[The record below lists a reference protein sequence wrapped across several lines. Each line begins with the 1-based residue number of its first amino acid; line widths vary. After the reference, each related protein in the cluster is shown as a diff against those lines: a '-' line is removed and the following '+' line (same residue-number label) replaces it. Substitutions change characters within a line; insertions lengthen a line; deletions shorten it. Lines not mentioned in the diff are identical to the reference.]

1 MSFLE
6 NAGDAVDKPLTKSI
20 ISLICK
26 SGKNFMSDEL
36 KGRGPIGEL
45 IARVFKMDEE
55 EKPSEEEDF
64 QERDPFI
71 QT

>member
-1 MSFLE
+1 
-6 NAGDAVDKPLTKSI
+6 
-20 ISLICK
+20 
-26 SGKNFMSDEL
+26 MSDEL
-36 KGRGPIGEL
+36 KGRRPIGEL

>member
-1 MSFLE
+1 
-6 NAGDAVDKPLTKSI
+6 
-20 ISLICK
+20 
-26 SGKNFMSDEL
+26 MSDEL

-55 EKPSEEEDF
+55 NELTEEEDF
-64 QERDPFI
+64 QEHDPFI

>member
-1 MSFLE
+1 
-6 NAGDAVDKPLTKSI
+6 
-20 ISLICK
+20 
-26 SGKNFMSDEL
+26 MSDEL

-55 EKPSEEEDF
+55 ETPYEEEDF
-64 QERDPFI
+64 QERAPFI

>member
-1 MSFLE
+1 
-6 NAGDAVDKPLTKSI
+6 
-20 ISLICK
+20 
-26 SGKNFMSDEL
+26 MSDEL

-45 IARVFKMDEE
+45 IARVFKMDEG
-55 EKPSEEEDF
+55 EKPSEEDF